1 MSGKPHRTKS
11 RPSAKTRVRKIDADL
26 LSSQYLQSQS
36 QSQLQQRTPV
46 RKNATLKAMVS
57 QDQTIFSPVKGNDDV
72 EKVNDYDN
80 EGEEVGSDSGSD
92 SESDSSS
99 EENDVIE
106 IDSSDIEEVSDS
118 EISKKRSNDELIE
131 SDKPKKVKKLT
142 NYNVPLNTKN
152 WQQLPPQVH
161 SELSTLLHLL
171 IPPSLDNAG
180 FQKYSQVLQS
190 EIIEPI
196 IKKFSTVYLP
206 PVHKNTQRILNTSR
220 TSGDFNL
227 TTLHDDQTRLTSA
240 YDINSKQLDM
250 LALQLSKE
258 KEMLAT
264 EKKYLSQLKEKS
276 KLWQRRKANRLSRM
290 ENQLGPKFS
299 TLSNLL
305 DLRKS
310 GANGADDIDLVTHEN
325 ILRDIKSDNDSQ
337 SEDETDSGDEAV
349 NATLKRLNNKLDD
362 IQSNN
367 EESHKLHNSLM
378 SLYQKLQE

>member
-1 MSGKPHRTKS
+1 M
-11 RPSAKTRVRKIDADL
+11 
-26 LSSQYLQSQS
+26 
-36 QSQLQQRTPV
+36 
-46 RKNATLKAMVS
+46 
-57 QDQTIFSPVKGNDDV
+57 
-72 EKVNDYDN
+72 
-80 EGEEVGSDSGSD
+80 
-92 SESDSSS
+92 
-99 EENDVIE
+99 IE
-106 IDSSDIEEVSDS
+106 IESSDIEEVSDS
-118 EISKKRSNDELIE
+118 EINKKRSNDELTE

-325 ILRDIKSDNDSQ
+325 ILRDIESDNDSQ

-349 NATLKRLNNKLDD
+349 NAALRRLNNKLDD